1 MPTLRLLAP
10 LLAVAVVALGV
21 SAIVVAGSDPELE
34 TGEEGGSARLVEVV
48 TGLESPTF
56 VAVAPGER
64 DRLYVVEQPGRIR
77 VVEDGTLVEAP
88 FLDITADVRSGG
100 EQGLLSVA
108 FHPDY
113 ARNGL
118 FYVDYTDRDGHTRVV
133 ELRAERGAPPVR
145 TRELFFAEQPYPNH
159 NGGQVAFAP
168 DGRLLVGM
176 GDGGRRG
183 DPEDRAQDLADPLG
197 KLLAFDVDAAEPEPE
212 VVAYGLRNPWRF
224 SFDRETGD
232 LWIPD
237 VGQDEWEEVNV
248 LPAGSSG
255 LVNFGWDV
263 LEGFETYEDK
273 PLNTAGRLVEPV
285 AVYDHTEGCS
295 ITGGY
300 VYRGDE
306 LPDLAGRFL
315 YGDYCSGSIWSLA
328 LPAGGG
334 DADVRRERI
343 TLPGLTTFG
352 EDAAGRLYLASAEGS
367 VYRLS
372 P

>member
-1 MPTLRLLAP
+1 
-10 LLAVAVVALGV
+10 
-21 SAIVVAGSDPELE
+21 
-34 TGEEGGSARLVEVV
+34 
-48 TGLESPTF
+48 
-56 VAVAPGER
+56 
-64 DRLYVVEQPGRIR
+64 
-77 VVEDGTLVEAP
+77 
-88 FLDITADVRSGG
+88 
-100 EQGLLSVA
+100 
-108 FHPDY
+108 
-113 ARNGL
+113 
-118 FYVDYTDRDGHTRVV
+118 
-133 ELRAERGAPPVR
+133 
-145 TRELFFAEQPYPNH
+145 
-159 NGGQVAFAP
+159 
-168 DGRLLVGM
+168 M

-248 LPAGSSG
+248 LPVGSSG

-273 PLNTAGRLVEPV
+273 PLNTAGQLVEPV

-306 LPDLAGRFL
+306 LPDLAGRYL

-343 TLPGLTTFG
+343 TLPGLTSFG
-352 EDAAGRLYLASAEGS
+352 EDEAGRLYLASADGA

>member
-10 LLAVAVVALGV
+10 LLAVAAVALIV
-21 SAIVVAGSDPELE
+21 SAIVVAGSEPDLE
-34 TGEEGGSARLVEVV
+34 TGEEGAALRLVEVAS
-48 TGLESPTF
+48 GLQSPTY
-56 VAVAPGER
+56 VAAAPGEPG
-64 DRLYVVEQPGRIR
+64 RLYVVEQQGRIR
-77 VVEDGTLVEAP
+77 VVENGALIEAP
-88 FLDITADVRSGG
+88 FLDIVDRVKSGG

-113 ARNGL
+113 QRNGL
-118 FYVDYTDRDGHTRVV
+118 FYVDYTDSAGDTRVV
-133 ELRAERGAPPVR
+133 EYRARGDASPVR
-145 TRELFFAEQPYPNH
+145 TRELFFAEQPYPTH
-159 NGGQVAFAP
+159 NGGQLAFAP

-183 DPEDRAQDLADPLG
+183 DPGDRAQDLASPLG
-197 KLLAFDVDAAEPEPE
+197 KLLAFDTEAAEPEPE
-212 VVAYGLRNPWRF
+212 LVAYGLRNPWRF
-224 SFDRETGD
+224 SFDRATGD

-248 LPAGSSG
+248 LPAGSTG

-263 LEGFETYEDK
+263 LEGFERYEDK
-273 PLNTAGRLVEPV
+273 PLNGAGRLVDPV

-300 VYRGDE
+300 VYRGRE
-306 LPDLAGRFL
+306 LPELEGRYL

-328 LPAGGG
+328 LTPGG
-334 DADVRRERI
+334 AVDVRRERI
-343 TLPGLTTFG
+343 TVPGLTSFG
-352 EDAAGRLYLASAEGS
+352 EDGAGRVYLAAADGS

>member
-10 LLAVAVVALGV
+10 LLAVAAAALIV
-21 SAIVVAGSDPELE
+21 SAIVVAGSEPGLE
-34 TGEEGGSARLVEVV
+34 TGGEEAPVRLVEVAS
-48 TGLESPTF
+48 GLQSPTF
-56 VAVAPGER
+56 VAVSPGEP

-77 VVEDGTLVEAP
+77 VVEDGVLVEAP
-88 FLDITADVRSGG
+88 FLDIVDQVKSGG

-118 FYVDYTDRDGHTRVV
+118 FYVDYTDSAGDTRVV
-133 ELRAERGAPPVR
+133 EYRAGGSAPPVR
-145 TRELFFAEQPYPNH
+145 TRELFSAEQPYPTH
-159 NGGQVAFAP
+159 NGGQLAFAP

-183 DPEDRAQDLADPLG
+183 DPGDRAQDLASPLG
-197 KLLAFDVDAAEPEPE
+197 KLLAFDTNAAEPEPE
-212 VVAYGLRNPWRF
+212 LVAYGLRNPWRF
-224 SFDRETGD
+224 SFDRWTGD

-248 LPAGSSG
+248 LPAGATG

-263 LEGFETYEDK
+263 LEGLEPYEEK
-273 PLNTAGRLVEPV
+273 PLNPAGRLVDPV

-300 VYRGDE
+300 VYRGTE
-306 LPDLAGRFL
+306 LPELEGRYL
-315 YGDYCSGSIWSLA
+315 YGDYCSGSIWSLG
-328 LPAGGG
+328 LSPDGT
-334 DADVRRERI
+334 ADVRREQI
-343 TLPGLTTFG
+343 VLPGLTTFG
-352 EDAAGRLYLASAEGS
+352 EDEAGHLYLASADGA